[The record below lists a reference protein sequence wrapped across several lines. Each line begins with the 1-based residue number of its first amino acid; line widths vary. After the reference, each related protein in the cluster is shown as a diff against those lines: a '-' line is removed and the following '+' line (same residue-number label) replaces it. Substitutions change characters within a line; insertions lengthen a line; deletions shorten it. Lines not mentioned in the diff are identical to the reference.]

1 MTPIGPTDSLTQP
14 RYSGAATFARLPR
27 IDEVA
32 DAEIKIVGVPFDSGV
47 TYRPGARFGPS
58 AIRQASRL
66 LRPYNP
72 AQKIDVF
79 QTVQVADCG
88 DISANPFNIEEAIEA
103 VSNHA
108 SQLIAGNSRLITL
121 GGDHTISLPL
131 LRAMHARHGRIALVH
146 FDAHLDTWNTYFGAP
161 YTHGTPFRRAFE
173 EGLLAEESCMHIGI
187 RGPLYGSSDLVE
199 DAGLGFQVITTDMV
213 AEMGPKEVAAQIVRR
228 VGNSPLYLS
237 LDIDVMDPAFAPGT
251 GTPEAGGLSSREV
264 LTIIR
269 ALSGL
274 DLVGGDVV
282 EVSPAYDHAEVTSVA
297 ASHVV
302 YELITLMAIKMAN
315 GS

>member
-1 MTPIGPTDSLTQP
+1 M
-14 RYSGAATFARLPR
+14 
-27 IDEVA
+27 A

-131 LRAMHARHGRIALVH
+131 LRVMHARHGRIALVH

-213 AEMGPKEVAAQIVRR
+213 AEMGPKEVAAQIIRR

>member
-1 MTPIGPTDSLTQP
+1 M
-14 RYSGAATFARLPR
+14 
-27 IDEVA
+27 A

-131 LRAMHARHGRIALVH
+131 LRVMHARHGRIALVH

-213 AEMGPKEVAAQIVRR
+213 AEMGPKEVAAQIIRR

-302 YELITLMAIKMAN
+302 YELITLMVIKMAN

>member
-1 MTPIGPTDSLTQP
+1 M
-14 RYSGAATFARLPR
+14 
-27 IDEVA
+27 A

>member
-1 MTPIGPTDSLTQP
+1 M
-14 RYSGAATFARLPR
+14 
-27 IDEVA
+27 A

-213 AEMGPKEVAAQIVRR
+213 AEMGPKEVAGQIVRR

>member
-1 MTPIGPTDSLTQP
+1 M
-14 RYSGAATFARLPR
+14 
-27 IDEVA
+27 V

-213 AEMGPKEVAAQIVRR
+213 AEMGPKEVAAQIIRR

-302 YELITLMAIKMAN
+302 YELITLMVIKMAN

>member
-1 MTPIGPTDSLTQP
+1 M
-14 RYSGAATFARLPR
+14 
-27 IDEVA
+27 A

-213 AEMGPKEVAAQIVRR
+213 AEMGPKEVAAQIIRR